1 MLCKSKAAA
10 YVFLWL
16 KSVFDYCM
24 TKNKEK
30 IGKPQKEEEKPEPR
44 EEVPVKVEEI
54 KEKIEESEISELMSQ
69 LEEGAKG
76 IQ

>member
-44 EEVPVKVEEI
+44 EEVPVKVE
-54 KEKIEESEISELMSQ
+54 KI
-69 LEEGAKG
+69 
-76 IQ
+76 